1 MTFSS
6 LRISTYS
13 KKTILLGPKQ
23 TSPHISELGHMPLP
37 KLITGKRIEF
47 VTCRATAGAT
57 CPEAQGLTRKGRS
70 SVNREEGGKR
80 MDSEQANP

>member
-47 VTCRATAGAT
+47 VTCRATAGAM